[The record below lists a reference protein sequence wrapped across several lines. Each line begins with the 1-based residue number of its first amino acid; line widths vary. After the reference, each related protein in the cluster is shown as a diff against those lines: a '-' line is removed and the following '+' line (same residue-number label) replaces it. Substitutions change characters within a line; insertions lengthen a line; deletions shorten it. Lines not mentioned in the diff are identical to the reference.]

1 MKGPLMHMSLA
12 FPWDTTLGHL
22 RGIVKLGGAQLAI
35 LSKGEGNW
43 TRQNSLVKG
52 FLMKKTPDIELL

>member
-22 RGIVKLGGAQLAI
+22 KLGGAQLTI
-35 LSKGEGNW
+35 LNKGEGN
-43 TRQNSLVKG
+43 
-52 FLMKKTPDIELL
+52 